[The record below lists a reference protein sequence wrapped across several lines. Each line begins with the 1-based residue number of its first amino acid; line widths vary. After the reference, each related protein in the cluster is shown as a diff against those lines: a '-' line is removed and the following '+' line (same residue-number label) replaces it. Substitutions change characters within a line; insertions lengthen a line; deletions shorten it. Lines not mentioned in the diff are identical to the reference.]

1 MFSAKNNDF
10 LRRDQSKIVTFKVL
24 KQPGTMHHPRKSLS
38 QNYLQDK
45 NIARKITGML
55 DAGNAGRVYEIGP
68 GHGILTEFLAERFGE
83 KLFPVE
89 IDEDSVAWL
98 RERFPEMRERII
110 AGDFLKI
117 ELQSGKDE
125 KIAIIGNFP
134 YHITSPI
141 FFRILEHKDR
151 VSEVVAMIQKEVAD
165 RLASLP
171 GSKTYGL
178 LSVLLQTF
186 YQVDYLFTVPGQVF
200 YPRPRVN
207 SAVIRLVRN
216 ERNALPCREETYF
229 SLVKRAFNQRRKT
242 LRNALKGFLPEEMA
256 SLNILDKRAE
266 QLSVE
271 AFVELCGRVNV
282 P

>member
-1 MFSAKNNDF
+1 
-10 LRRDQSKIVTFKVL
+10 
-24 KQPGTMHHPRKSLS
+24 MHYPRKSLS

-55 DAGNAGRVYEIGP
+55 NAGNAGRVYEIGP
-68 GHGILTEFLAERFGE
+68 GHGILTEFLVEKFGE
-83 KLFPVE
+83 RLFLVE

-98 RERFPEMRERII
+98 RERFPEIRERIM
-110 AGDFLKI
+110 AEDFLKI
-117 ELQSGKDE
+117 ELQPGNDE
-125 KIAIIGNFP
+125 GIAIIGNFP

-141 FFRILEHKDR
+141 FFRILEYKDR
-151 VSEVVAMIQKEVAD
+151 VLEVVAMIQKEVAE
-165 RLASLP
+165 RLVSMP

-186 YQVDYLFTVPGQVF
+186 YDTDYLITVPEQVF
-200 YPRPRVN
+200 YPRPRVK

-216 ERNALPCREETYF
+216 DRNELPCWEATYV

-242 LRNALKGFLPEEMA
+242 LRNALKGFLPENMV
-256 SLNILDKRAE
+256 SLKILDKRAE

-271 AFVELCGRVNV
+271 DFVRLCRLIGEKG
-282 P
+282 